1 MDVLGLVV
9 EGFTNAEI
17 AERLFLSAR
26 TVDHHVAAILLKLEV
41 ESRRQVRQRAEQLGL
56 LDA

>member
-1 MDVLGLVV
+1 MDVLALVV
-9 EGFTNAEI
+9 DGFTNAEI

-41 ESRRQVRQRAEQLGL
+41 ESRRHVRDKAMALGL
-56 LDA
+56 LQD